1 MKVKILVPLVLADGR
16 VPNVGDIIQVTAEDG
31 RSLIRARYAEEVIE
45 NAISKKKQET
55 RGGK

>member
-1 MKVKILVPLVLADGR
+1 MKIRILVPLVLADGR
-16 VPNVGDIIQVTAEDG
+16 APNVGDTITVASEDG

-55 RGGK
+55 RGKK